1 MSFLLF
7 PIRGTYN
14 PNMGQPG
21 PAYFLSPKEEI
32 ILELF
37 LWKLWLNFFVA
48 FGIIMGGCLLAGIS
62 SVILLRPPSST
73 MMSIADNI
81 KVWAMVAA
89 VGGTIDPFRVIEAN
103 FAEGYLSPAFKQII
117 FFIGAFAG
125 AQVGYELIRMI
136 CKGGV
141 E

>member
-1 MSFLLF
+1 M
-7 PIRGTYN
+7 
-14 PNMGQPG
+14 
-21 PAYFLSPKEEI
+21 
-32 ILELF
+32 ELF

-48 FGIIMGGCLLAGIS
+48 FGIVMGGCLLAGIGATA
-62 SVILLRPPSST
+62 LLRPPSST

-103 FAEGYLSPAFKQII
+103 FAEGYLSPAVKQIV
-117 FFIGAFAG
+117 FFAGAFAG
-125 AQVGYELIRMI
+125 AQLAYELIRMI

-141 E
+141 D